1 MKKSSEP
8 WRLRRSDL
16 PFHFA
21 HGPEL
26 AEGWKGSAFPAT
38 RLEGTEKNEEGGSA
52 TFGKAELF
60 RTSGGRAAISFKLSV
75 MAVVALLLCLCTLGR
90 AATVSPLYGRGYTV
104 LPAPQKVELGEH
116 DFRFTPDWRLELG
129 AGVPLDDISVE
140 SLTGELLSR
149 HQLKLSSSQR
159 SSPSAGTL
167 RLAVRPNSISV
178 SDATDRDKSALADQA
193 YSINLAKD
201 AVSITANTL
210 VGLFYGVQTF
220 IQLLKPQGGSRW
232 LPEGEIVDW
241 PDLEL
246 RVIYWDDAHHLDH
259 IDVLKS
265 AFRQAAFFK
274 INGFAIKLEGHFQ
287 YRSAAPIV
295 EPYAFTPAELQE
307 LTNEALKYHIQLIP
321 YLDGPAHD
329 AFILK
334 HPEYASLR
342 EYPQSNYEFC
352 ATNPETY
359 NLLFGMFQDL
369 LDANQGSRY
378 FVLSTDE
385 PYYVGLAK
393 NAQCNEA
400 DRAHQLGSVG
410 KLLAEF
416 VNKTAGYLHD
426 RGRTVIFWGEYP
438 LVPGDIASLPSYLVN
453 GELYGR
459 EFDPVFKAHGIR
471 QMAYVSTEGVEALFP
486 EYYSVAPGELL
497 HPKREGAA
505 RVQDMF
511 ESISRP
517 AVASRNATQSPRGE
531 ADVMGVFVAG
541 WADAGLHPETFWLG
555 YATGPAA
562 GWHSISPGPNELM
575 SSFYRLFYGPS
586 ATAMGRLY
594 QLMSRQARVWEDSWE
609 TVASAARSPIFGDSD
624 RVFDPPR
631 PEHDQALP
639 HLPVPSPGNL
649 EPGHDWSLENAKRLE
664 LAGQALA
671 ENDELLDLLHA
682 NLERAEF
689 NHYNL
694 EVYLSIAHLYRQ
706 NLEMIL
712 ALGRMNDLLKSA
724 AAAASK
730 PDAAAAVG
738 ALDEV
743 LTMAES
749 VRQQRNAALQDA
761 TATWY
766 KSWFPRVAEANGRRY
781 LDKVDDVKDH
791 VPVRTVDMSYLV
803 YRELLYP
810 LGDWAAQ
817 VQAVRNSYA
826 EAHHLPAKESV
837 LDWKKTGN

>member
-1 MKKSSEP
+1 MTVKSNGSSQI
-8 WRLRRSDL
+8 RL
-16 PFHFA
+16 F
-21 HGPEL
+21 
-26 AEGWKGSAFPAT
+26 AT
-38 RLEGTEKNEEGGSA
+38 RL
-52 TFGKAELF
+52 
-60 RTSGGRAAISFKLSV
+60 
-75 MAVVALLLCLCTLGR
+75 LLPLCLCTGGR
-90 AATVSPLYGRGYTV
+90 AATVSSLFARGYTV
-104 LPAPQKVELGEH
+104 LPSPQKVELGQR
-116 DFRFTPDWRLELG
+116 DFRFTQDWRLELG
-129 AGVPLDDISVE
+129 TGVPNDDISVE
-140 SLTGELLSR
+140 SLTGELQSR
-149 HQLKLSSSQR
+149 HQVRLSRSQR
-159 SSPSAGTL
+159 NSASAGAL
-167 RLAVRPNSISV
+167 RLVILPNSITV
-178 SDATDRDKSALADQA
+178 SGATDRDKSALAEQA
-193 YSINLAKD
+193 YKISLARD
-201 AVSITANTL
+201 TVSIIANTPT
-210 VGLFYGVQTF
+210 GLFYGVQTF
-220 IQLLKPQGGSRW
+220 VQLLKPEGGNLW

-246 RVIYWDDAHHLDH
+246 RIIYWDDAHHLDH
-259 IDVLKS
+259 VDVLKS

-287 YRSAAPIV
+287 YKSAAPVV
-295 EPYAFTPAELQE
+295 EPYALTRAELQE

-334 HPEYASLR
+334 HPEYAPLR
-342 EYPQSNYEFC
+342 EYPESNYEFC

-369 LDANQGSRY
+369 LDANQGGKY

-393 NAQCNEA
+393 NVQCNEA
-400 DRAHQLGSVG
+400 DRARQLGSVG

-416 VNKTAGYLHD
+416 VTKTARYLHD

-453 GELYGR
+453 GELYGP

-471 QMAYVSTEGVEALFP
+471 QMVYVSTQGVEAFFP
-486 EYYSVAPGELL
+486 EYYSMPPGDLL

-517 AVASRNATQSPRGE
+517 AVASRDATQAAQSSHSG

-555 YATGPAA
+555 YATGSAA
-562 GWHSISPGPNELM
+562 GWHPISPGPNELM

-594 QLMSRQARVWEDSWE
+594 QLMSREARVWEDSWE
-609 TVASAARSPIFGDSD
+609 TVASAARPPIFGDSD

-639 HLPVPSPGNL
+639 QLPVPSPGNL
-649 EPGHDWSLENAKRLE
+649 EPGHDWSLENTKRLE
-664 LAGQALA
+664 LAGKALA
-671 ENDELLDLLHA
+671 ENDELIDLLHA
-682 NLERAEF
+682 NLERVEF
-689 NHYNL
+689 NRYNL
-694 EVYLSIAHLYRQ
+694 EVYLSIAHLYCQ
-706 NLEMIL
+706 NLELIL
-712 ALGRMNDLLKSA
+712 TLGRMNELLKSA
-724 AAAASK
+724 AAAAGK
-730 PDAAAAVG
+730 PDAPAAVG
-738 ALDEV
+738 ALDEA
-743 LTMAES
+743 LALAES
-749 VRQQRNAALQDA
+749 MRLQRNVALQDA

-791 VPVRTVDMSYLV
+791 LPVRTVDMSYLV

-810 LGDWAAQ
+810 LDDWAAQ
-817 VQAVRNSYA
+817 VQAVRNGYA
-826 EAHHLPAKESV
+826 AAHHLPARESV
-837 LDWKKTGN
+837 LDWKKTRD

>member
-1 MKKSSEP
+1 MTLKSHGSSQK
-8 WRLRRSDL
+8 WLFATGLVL
-16 PFHFA
+16 P
-21 HGPEL
+21 
-26 AEGWKGSAFPAT
+26 
-38 RLEGTEKNEEGGSA
+38 
-52 TFGKAELF
+52 
-60 RTSGGRAAISFKLSV
+60 
-75 MAVVALLLCLCTLGR
+75 LCLCTGVR
-90 AATVSPLYGRGYTV
+90 AATVSPLYARGYTV

-116 DFRFTPDWRLELG
+116 DFRFTQNWRLELG
-129 AGVPLDDISVE
+129 TGVPHDDISVE
-140 SLTGELLSR
+140 SLTGELQSRYQVRLSR
-149 HQLKLSSSQR
+149 LQRNSS
-159 SSPSAGTL
+159 SAGTL
-167 RLAVRPNSISV
+167 RLAVLPNSISV
-178 SDATDRDKSALADQA
+178 SDATDRDKSALARQA
-193 YSINLAKD
+193 YKINLAKE

-210 VGLFYGVQTF
+210 AGLFYGVQTF
-220 IQLLKPQGGSRW
+220 IQLLKRQGGDLW

-259 IDVLKS
+259 LDILKS

-287 YRSAAPIV
+287 YKSAAPIV
-295 EPYAFTPAELQE
+295 EPYALTPAELQE

-334 HPEYASLR
+334 HPEYAPLR
-342 EYPQSNYEFC
+342 EYPQSNYELC

-369 LDANQGSRY
+369 LDANHGSNY

-400 DRAHQLGSVG
+400 DRARQLGSVG
-410 KLLAEF
+410 RLLAEF
-416 VNKTAGYLHD
+416 VTKTADYLHD

-438 LVPGDIASLPSYLVN
+438 LAPGDIASLPSYLVN
-453 GELYGR
+453 GELYGP
-459 EFDPVFKAHGIR
+459 EFDPVFKGHGIR
-471 QMAYVSTEGVEALFP
+471 QMVYVSTQGVEAFFP
-486 EYYSVAPGELL
+486 EYYSIPPRELL

-511 ESISRP
+511 ESISQP
-517 AVASRNATQSPRGE
+517 AVASRQAAQPSRGG

-555 YATGPAA
+555 YAAGPAA
-562 GWHSISPGPNELM
+562 GWHPISPGPNELM

-594 QLMSRQARVWEDSWE
+594 QLMSRQARLWEDSWE
-609 TVASAARSPIFGDSD
+609 IVASAARPPIFGNSD

-639 HLPVPSPGNL
+639 QLPVPSPGNL
-649 EPGHDWSLENAKRLE
+649 EPSHDWSVENAKRLK
-664 LAGQALA
+664 LAGKALT
-671 ENDELLDLLHA
+671 ENDELLDLLHS
-682 NLERAEF
+682 NLERVEF

-712 ALGRMNDLLKSA
+712 ALGRINDLLKSA
-724 AAAASK
+724 AAAAGR
-730 PDAAAAVG
+730 PDAAGRLARLMRRSPWWNPYASSATRLYRTLPRPGTRAGSLASRKPTGVG
-738 ALDEV
+738 
-743 LTMAES
+743 TS
-749 VRQQRNAALQDA
+749 TRW
-761 TATWY
+761 TT
-766 KSWFPRVAEANGRRY
+766 
-781 LDKVDDVKDH
+781 
-791 VPVRTVDMSYLV
+791 
-803 YRELLYP
+803 
-810 LGDWAAQ
+810 
-817 VQAVRNSYA
+817 
-826 EAHHLPAKESV
+826 
-837 LDWKKTGN
+837 